1 VIDRLCAAH
10 NAFVRHAT
18 NERALSQDTVMDFC
32 YLLARMRR
40 WNMSKAQ
47 SYREMLSMLQAN
59 LAMELSASLMID
71 FRFDLT
77 ECVGTM
83 L

>member
-1 VIDRLCAAH
+1 MLDLLWVIDRLCAAH

-18 NERALSQDTVMDFC
+18 NERAFSQDTVMDFC

-47 SYREMLSMLQAN
+47 FYREMLLRFASKPGLQ
-59 LAMELSASLMID
+59 LIYGIIGESD
-71 FRFDLT
+71 D
-77 ECVGTM
+77 
-83 L
+83 